1 VYAVMADLSEQGFPV
16 AALCRALDVSPSG
29 YYAWKQGCRSS
40 RAEED
45 GRLMPQV
52 RAVFREHKRRY
63 GARRI
68 ARELS
73 ARGTCCSKHRAGR
86 LMREMG
92 LVAIQPKSFCPRTT
106 ESRHRLG
113 YSPNLLLNGPPPR
126 GVDRVWVGDITY
138 APLSG
143 NGFLYLALLMDLY
156 SRRIVGWELGANM
169 KEPLVLSALRFAIAG
184 RQPGVDLIHHTDR
197 GGQYAGTGYR
207 RVLERARMLQSMS
220 RAGNCYDNAFMESC
234 FGTIKRE
241 LAMEPYESETLARQE
256 IGGYIRYYN
265 TRRRHSSL
273 GYLTPAE
280 FEDIKQAPGEPQSGP
295 GRRKHSPSR
304 AQELQNQPE
313 PKE

>member
-1 VYAVMADLSEQGFPV
+1 
-16 AALCRALDVSPSG
+16 
-29 YYAWKQGCRSS
+29 
-40 RAEED
+40 
-45 GRLMPQV
+45 V

-68 ARELS
+68 AKELS
-73 ARGTCCSKHRAGR
+73 ARGTSCGKHRVGR

-92 LVAIQPKSFCPRTT
+92 LEAIQPKSFQPRTT

-138 APLSG
+138 VPLVE

-169 KEPLVLSALRFAIAG
+169 KESLVLSALRFAIAG
-184 RQPGVDLIHHTDR
+184 RQPVADLIHHTDR
-197 GGQYAGTGYR
+197 GGQYAGAEYR

-220 RAGNCYDNAFMESC
+220 RADDCYDNAIMESC

-241 LAMEPYESETLARQE
+241 LEMVPYESEAIARKE
-256 IGGYIRYYN
+256 VFGYIRYYN

-273 GYLTPAE
+273 GYLTPEE
-280 FEDIKQAPGEPQSGP
+280 FEAIKQAPGKAQHDAP
-295 GRRKHSPSR
+295 RRSKSTSSR
-304 AQELQNQPE
+304 AKKSGKPPGTQRVNKLMRPRETLGMGLAGRYPHPLE
-313 PKE
+313 ATLE